1 MAGAPALD
9 HTERVQAD
17 SVIAARLRAGDEA
30 ALAEIYD
37 RFAPTVLGVARRVTG
52 DPHAAEEAVQEAF
65 LWVWTHPER
74 FDPSRGTLRSWLAV
88 LSYRRAVDWVRT
100 EVSRRRTI
108 PSSRGSWEVASAE
121 EVVLEAHD
129 AQVAEELA
137 ATVRSAVDALP
148 AAQRDVVRLLYFEG
162 RRVSDIAA
170 TLGVPEGTA
179 KTRLRAAR
187 QRLAADLGTEGLVTA

>member
-9 HTERVQAD
+9 HTGTAQAD
-17 SVIAARLRAGDEA
+17 SVLAARLRAGDEA

-74 FDPSRGTLRSWLAV
+74 FDPSRGTLRSWLVV

-100 EVSRRRTI
+100 EVSRRRPI
-108 PSSRGSWEVASAE
+108 SPSRGSWEVVSAE
-121 EVVLEAHD
+121 ETVLEAHD
-129 AQVAEELA
+129 EQVAEKLA

-148 AAQRDVVRLLYFEG
+148 PAQRDVVRLLYFEG
-162 RRVSDIAA
+162 RRVADIAA

-187 QRLAADLGTEGLVTA
+187 QRLAADLGTVGLVTA